1 MALSLLA
8 EPTRLRT
15 ADQTT
20 IETELEPQLEPSM
33 LPRRLG
39 VAADLGCLM
48 CGRTVG
54 AVIKGKAYHHGG
66 CTQRLRVQGGLLRC
80 CQCQGPVYKE
90 PVAPLT
96 RR

>member
-8 EPTRLRT
+8 EPTQLHP
-15 ADQTT
+15 
-20 IETELEPQLEPSM
+20 ELEPQLQPTL

-39 VAADLGCLM
+39 VEADLGCLM

-54 AVIKGKAYHHGG
+54 VVVKGKAYHHNG
-66 CTQRLRVQGGLLRC
+66 CSQQLRVERGLLRC
-80 CQCQGPVYKE
+80 CQCHGPVYRE

>member
-8 EPTRLRT
+8 EPTQLHP
-15 ADQTT
+15 
-20 IETELEPQLEPSM
+20 ELEPQLRSTL

-39 VAADLGCLM
+39 VEADLGCLM

-54 AVIKGKAYHHGG
+54 VVVKGKAYHHGS
-66 CTQRLRVQGGLLRC
+66 CSQVLRVQGGLLRC

-90 PVAPLT
+90 PVGPLT

>member
-8 EPTRLRT
+8 EPTQLHPG
-15 ADQTT
+15 
-20 IETELEPQLEPSM
+20 LEPQLEPQLQPTP

-39 VAADLGCLM
+39 VEADLGCLM

-54 AVIKGKAYHHGG
+54 VVVEGKAYHHSG
-66 CTQRLRVQGGLLRC
+66 CGQRLRVQGGLLRC

>member
-1 MALSLLA
+1 MAISLLA

-15 ADQTT
+15 EVQP
-20 IETELEPQLEPSM
+20 ELEPQLAPTL

-39 VAADLGCLM
+39 VEADLGCLM

-54 AVIKGKAYHHGG
+54 VVIKGKAYHHGG
-66 CTQRLRVQGGLLRC
+66 CSQVLRVQGGLMRC

-96 RR
+96 RC

>member
-8 EPTRLRT
+8 EPTRL
-15 ADQTT
+15 QTDVQP
-20 IETELEPQLEPSM
+20 ELEPQLAPTL

-39 VAADLGCLM
+39 VEADLGCLM

-54 AVIKGKAYHHGG
+54 AVIKGKAYHHSG
-66 CTQRLRVQGGLLRC
+66 CTQPLRVQGGLLRC
-80 CQCQGPVYKE
+80 CLCQGPVYKE
-90 PVAPLT
+90 PVASLT